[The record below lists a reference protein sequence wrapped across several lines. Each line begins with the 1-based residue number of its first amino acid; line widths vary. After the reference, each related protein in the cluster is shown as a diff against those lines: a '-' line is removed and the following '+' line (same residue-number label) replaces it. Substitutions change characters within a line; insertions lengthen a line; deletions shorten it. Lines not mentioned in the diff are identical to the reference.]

1 MVPYLLQ
8 ISWVELPAPDRLD
21 TARTYSTE
29 NTWMARLIMGLMH
42 FTTCTFD
49 CGDSGTDR
57 IAFPFKLRSL
67 VSLPDFIGW
76 NWIMGHQRTS

>member
-1 MVPYLLQ
+1 
-8 ISWVELPAPDRLD
+8 
-21 TARTYSTE
+21 
-29 NTWMARLIMGLMH
+29 MARLIMGLMH